1 MLKHYSVAVLRHKL
15 KPLTYQSQHPLQVG
29 DLVQVPLNG
38 RACRGVVLNGC
49 AKPSFACKDA
59 NPTNFYLSAPQMLL
73 LEFIATYYCSTPSL
87 AATLFTPFSKF
98 TLPTKPPHK
107 APSLSPLSPA
117 QEQALNALKSL
128 KSALLFGDTG
138 SGKTHIYSHLILEKL
153 QESKSVVVLVPEI
166 GLTSQ
171 TQRLLLQI
179 FGAQVGLWHS
189 KLTPAQKKQT
199 LAHIASGQI
208 KIIVGTRSA
217 LFLPMPN
224 LGLVLVDE
232 EHDQA
237 YKASLAPYYNAR
249 DCALYLASKLPIQVI
264 LGSATPHL
272 RSYYRAKENQSLVRL
287 RGRYFASPQEMIFEE
302 SKTAVTPLLLEHLAQ
317 SLRAKEQS
325 IVFLPTRASFKK
337 LLCLSCGGGV
347 RCPFCSVN
355 MSLHLK
361 DKRMRCHYCQHQ
373 EPIPKVCPTCQ
384 QDSLAGKRIGTQQL
398 KSELEESLPQARIR
412 ILDKD
417 HTHTNKQIQG
427 ILDDFN
433 AHKIDILI
441 GTQMLAKGHD
451 YHRVNLA
458 VILGL
463 DEVLNNGSYRSY
475 EEGVALM
482 HQIAGRSGRKEKGR
496 VLIQSLN
503 ASFLQ
508 RYTADFEDFL
518 KEELQMRTPC
528 FPPLRRLAHIEFRAK
543 DLASAATH
551 MQAGLDMLKPLLEQH
566 RGVEILGAGQARIAR
581 IAGQE
586 RLQILLC
593 ATSTKELHEVLRHIQ
608 EHAKGVFKID
618 IDPQDI

>member
-1 MLKHYSVAVLRHKL
+1 MLKHYSVAVLKHKL
-15 KPLTYQSQHPLQVG
+15 KPLTYQSQHLLRVG
-29 DLVQVPLNG
+29 DVVQVPLNG
-38 RACRGVVLNGC
+38 RACKGVVLSEC
-49 AKPSFACKDA
+49 ATPNFECKDA
-59 NPTNFYLSAPQMLL
+59 TPTEFYLNAPQMLL
-73 LEFIATYYCSTPSL
+73 LEFIATYYCCPPSL
-87 AATLFTPFSKF
+87 AATLFTPFSKAK
-98 TLPTKPPHK
+98 PTKFAFK
-107 APSLSPLSPA
+107 APNLSPLSGA
-117 QEQALNALKSL
+117 QQAALNVLKPL

-153 QESKSVVVLVPEI
+153 QNNQSVVVLVPEI

-171 TQRLLLQI
+171 TKQLFLSL

-189 KLTPAQKKQT
+189 KLSPAQKKQT

-264 LGSATPHL
+264 LGSATPNL
-272 RSYYRAKENQSLVRL
+272 RSYYRAKKNQSLVRL
-287 RGRYFASPQEMIFEE
+287 RGRYFASPQEIIFEE
-302 SKTAVTPLLLEHLAQ
+302 SKTVLTPLLLEHLSQ
-317 SLRAKEQS
+317 SLHAKEQS
-325 IVFLPTRASFKK
+325 IIFLPTRASFKK
-337 LLCLSCGGGV
+337 LLCLACGGGV
-347 RCPFCSVN
+347 KCPFCSVN

-361 DKRMRCHYCQHQ
+361 DKRMRCHYCQHE
-373 EPIPKVCPTCQ
+373 EPIPKVCPACK

-398 KSELEESLPQARIR
+398 KSELEKLLPSARIG

-417 HTHTNKQIQG
+417 HTHTNKQIQT

-433 AHKIDILI
+433 AHQIDILI

-451 YHRVNLA
+451 YHRVGLA
-458 VILGL
+458 VVLGL

-482 HQIAGRSGRKEKGR
+482 HQIAGRSGRKKKGR

-503 ASFLQ
+503 APFLE
-508 RYTADFEDFL
+508 RYTADFEEFL

-528 FPPLRRLAHIEFRAK
+528 FPPLRRLARIEFRDK
-543 DLASAATH
+543 ELEAATAH
-551 MQAGLDMLKPLLEQH
+551 MQAGLDLLKPLLEQH
-566 RGVEILGAGQARIAR
+566 RSVEVLGAGQARVTK

-586 RLQILLC
+586 RLQILLS
-593 ATSTKELHEVLRHIQ
+593 ATSTKELHLVLRHLQ